1 MGDGLVLC
9 LLVVA
14 SSMQA
19 LVLPVVAGRRPPAM
33 YVFGDSTL
41 DVGNNNYLPGKDVA
55 RANRS
60 HYGIDFPGG
69 VPTGRF
75 SNGYNTADY
84 VAKSMGFVSS
94 PPPYLSLARS
104 SSLLVGTALTTGVSY
119 ASGDAGILDST
130 NPGKTISLS
139 RQVQYF
145 RATKSKMVSTLGSR
159 KVNAMLSKSIFLI
172 GVGSNDVFVFAAG
185 QQNRSSAAEQQSD
198 VVAFYASLVSNY
210 TATIQGLYKLGAR
223 KFAVIN
229 VGMVG
234 CVPRVRV
241 LDAAGACAGGMNELA
256 AALAPVLAG
265 LAAKLPGMAYS
276 LADSFHLTEDAFA
289 DPAASGYSNV
299 AGACCGGGRL
309 GAEAD
314 CLPGSTLCADRGGY
328 LFWDWVHPSQRAAM
342 LTAEAFYDGPVR
354 FTTPISFKQLADKSF
369 SSANN
374 E

>member
-1 MGDGLVLC
+1 MGCKLGVVGDGLVLC
-9 LLVVA
+9 LVVVA
-14 SSMQA
+14 SMQP
-19 LVLPVVAGRRPPAM
+19 LVPPVVASRRRPPAM

-60 HYGIDFPGG
+60 HYGIDFPDG

-94 PPPYLSLARS
+94 PPPYLSLVAPS
-104 SSLLVGTALTTGVSY
+104 SSLLVLNALTTGVSY

-159 KVNAMLSKSIFLI
+159 AVNSMLSKSIFLI
-172 GVGSNDVFVFAAG
+172 GVGSNDMFVFA
-185 QQNRSSAAEQQSD
+185 AAEQQSD
-198 VVAFYASLVSNY
+198 VAAFYGSLVSNY
-210 TATIQGLYKLGAR
+210 SATIQELHRLGAR

-234 CVPRVRV
+234 CVPRVRA
-241 LDAAGACAGGMNELA
+241 LDAAAGACAGGMNDLA
-256 AALAPVLAG
+256 AGFDAALEQLLAG

-276 LADSFHLTEDAFA
+276 LADSFGLTEDAFA
-289 DPAASGYSNV
+289 NPAASGYTNV
-299 AGACCGGGRL
+299 AAACCGGGRL

-314 CLPGSTLCADRGGY
+314 CLPASALCADRGHY

-342 LTAEAFYDGPVR
+342 LTAKAFYDGPAR
-354 FTTPISFKQLADKSF
+354 FTSPISFKQLAHKI
-369 SSANN
+369 
-374 E
+374 